1 MTDIEL
7 QALRFPIGK
16 FEKPENISAEIRNE
30 MIQILEDFPERLR
43 KLTEALSDDQLNT
56 QYRPEGWTLRQVVHH
71 CADSHMNCI
80 IRVKLLLTE
89 DKPVIKPY
97 PEQLFAE
104 LHDSKNF
111 PIQPSLQLIAGVHE
125 KLTALLRSC
134 TASDFNRAYIHPQY
148 NQEYTLD
155 QVIALYSWHC
165 NHHYA
170 HIEQLLLRKSW
181 LKK

>member
-1 MTDIEL
+1 MTDAEL
-7 QALRFPIGK
+7 QQLRFPIGK
-16 FEKPENISAEIRNE
+16 FVKPEHISADERAQ
-30 MIQILEDFPERLR
+30 MIQILDEFPERLR
-43 KLTEALSDDQLNT
+43 KLTESLSNEQLDT
-56 QYRPEGWTLRQVVHH
+56 QYRPEGWTVRQVVHH

-111 PIQPSLQLIAGVHE
+111 PIQPSLQLLEGVHL
-125 KLTALLRSC
+125 KLVALLRSC
-134 TASDFNRAYIHPQY
+134 SVSDFARAYIHPQY

-155 QVIALYSWHC
+155 QVLALYSWHC

-170 HIEQLLLRKSW
+170 HIESLLLRKSW